1 MLHDESTA
9 SLTAGVVPF
18 AQDSGRLFFYLIG
31 AKSIDG
37 VALTLSEASLNPNLF
52 SIGACGDEGSEMDA
66 EDPRCAK
73 LTISG
78 DLRPCAADSCS
89 VGEAALFKTHPAMKD
104 WPASHHFTVHELSV
118 KNIWMIANYG
128 GGVVLTPVEYFD
140 ATPASFHLEEELKLA
155 EPHDAQIHDVRITEE
170 IPDWSDKVARS
181 RWVVHNSLWTTV
193 STISTRLEG
202 TAFGNIRSVTDGV
215 DESDST
221 GLPIF
226 YLPTPDPTNIDI
238 EKLNE
243 IVLTFSEASV
253 SQRVNNQGQVCDEKD
268 PGDPLCAQVVIQGK
282 AVPLKDIKRAM
293 SAFKATHPLAPWLA
307 EGGAH
312 TGGQYFTIEISTISI
327 LDYYGGPTS
336 VSVDD
341 YLSYSGGSSPSSN
354 EAPVKNAEKKKPLVL
369 DEMSSAAM
377 LLFML
382 LASFLGGLF
391 VGLRQNK
398 PRQLIPY
405 EQVGGGEKANVVHGT
420 VV

>member
-1 MLHDESTA
+1 MKIANFSILWLAQLCVVNAAAGSTDAKVARWLVQEANWGTSSSPISMLHDESTA

-181 RWVVHNSLWTTV
+181 RWVVHNSLWTT
-193 STISTRLEG
+193 G
-202 TAFGNIRSVTDGV
+202 
-215 DESDST
+215 ESHE
-221 GLPIF
+221 
-226 YLPTPDPTNIDI
+226 ID
-238 EKLNE
+238 
-243 IVLTFSEASV
+243 
-253 SQRVNNQGQVCDEKD
+253 R
-268 PGDPLCAQVVIQGK
+268 
-282 AVPLKDIKRAM
+282 
-293 SAFKATHPLAPWLA
+293 
-307 EGGAH
+307 
-312 TGGQYFTIEISTISI
+312 
-327 LDYYGGPTS
+327 
-336 VSVDD
+336 
-341 YLSYSGGSSPSSN
+341 
-354 EAPVKNAEKKKPLVL
+354 
-369 DEMSSAAM
+369 
-377 LLFML
+377 
-382 LASFLGGLF
+382 
-391 VGLRQNK
+391 
-398 PRQLIPY
+398 
-405 EQVGGGEKANVVHGT
+405 
-420 VV
+420 